1 MLTAKRTPL
10 DLMDDIY
17 SLAYWLTGS
26 EFEATELVNNTY
38 LNVANGSSDIEVFKA
53 FRICYSESTA
63 GGDDEF
69 GLPETPCFLEQ
80 TLERSLVKQVA
91 DVRLT
96 VLLSAIPRLKHQV
109 ISRII
114 GKPLDTIRV
123 WLSEGRKSLA
133 QGIFFNSTMN

>member
-38 LNVANGSSDIEVFKA
+38 LNVDNGSSDIEVFNA
-53 FRICYSESTA
+53 FRICYSDSTA
-63 GGDDEF
+63 GGDDES
-69 GLPETPCFLEQ
+69 GLPETPCFLAQ
-80 TLERSLVKQVA
+80 TLERSLIKRFA
-91 DVRLT
+91 DIRLI
-96 VLLSAIPRLKHQV
+96 VLLSAISGLQHQA
-109 ISRII
+109 ISKII

-123 WLSEGRKSLA
+123 WLSEGRKSLV

>member
-1 MLTAKRTPL
+1 
-10 DLMDDIY
+10 MDDIY

-53 FRICYSESTA
+53 FRLCYFDSTVSNDES
-63 GGDDEF
+63 

-80 TLERSLVKQVA
+80 TLEHSLVKQVA

-96 VLLSAIPRLKHQV
+96 VLLSAIPKLKHQA